1 MHCKYDTQQFLTI
14 SVYVI
19 AFLCLKEEIIVSTG
33 NDKELQKLIKC
44 VEEKSID
51 NKDADLRKYANVF
64 NELAVVDGLV
74 LRGERIVGLKHS
86 GKPWLRLLTKA
97 TKGLFVQSGYS
108 VPMCGFLVWTQ
119 WSKSM

>member
-1 MHCKYDTQQFLTI
+1 M
-14 SVYVI
+14 YVI

-64 NELAVVDGLV
+64 NELTVVDGLV
-74 LRGERIVGLKHS
+74 LRGERIVGLKH
-86 GKPWLRLLTKA
+86 
-97 TKGLFVQSGYS
+97 
-108 VPMCGFLVWTQ
+108 
-119 WSKSM
+119 

>member
-44 VEEKSID
+44 VEGKSID

-64 NELAVVDGLV
+64 NELTVVDGLV

>member
-1 MHCKYDTQQFLTI
+1 MHCKYDTQQFLII

-33 NDKELQKLIKC
+33 NDKELEKLIKC

-64 NELAVVDGLV
+64 NELTVVDGLV
-74 LRGERIVGLKHS
+74 LRGERIVGLKH
-86 GKPWLRLLTKA
+86 
-97 TKGLFVQSGYS
+97 
-108 VPMCGFLVWTQ
+108 
-119 WSKSM
+119 

>member
-1 MHCKYDTQQFLTI
+1 M
-14 SVYVI
+14 YVI
-19 AFLCLKEEIIVSTG
+19 AFLCLKEEIIVSTR

-51 NKDADLRKYANVF
+51 NKDADLRKYANDF

-97 TKGLFVQSGYS
+97 TKGLFVQSSYS

>member
-1 MHCKYDTQQFLTI
+1 MHCKYNTQQFLTI

-64 NELAVVDGLV
+64 NELTVVDGLV

>member
-19 AFLCLKEEIIVSTG
+19 AFLCLKEEIIVSTR

-51 NKDADLRKYANVF
+51 NKDADLRKYANDF

-97 TKGLFVQSGYS
+97 TKGLFIQSGYS

>member
-19 AFLCLKEEIIVSTG
+19 AFLCLKEEIIVSTR

-51 NKDADLRKYANVF
+51 NKDADLRKYANDF

-97 TKGLFVQSGYS
+97 TKGLFIQSSYS